1 MRSSRK
7 KSSIEGQHHVVRVC
21 LDVHSATLAKDD
33 IPCVRGPGHRA
44 PHVFHTA
51 ASYRVDIAGYDLEI
65 VRERL
70 PELMLTAAAVGLF
83 LRRTCFPFHIATQ
96 GAAWIAASGRKD
108 VR

>member
-1 MRSSRK
+1 MRSSKK
-7 KSSIEGQHHVVRVC
+7 KSSIEGQHRVVRVC

-44 PHVFHTA
+44 PHVLHTA
-51 ASYRVDIAGYDLEI
+51 ASYRVDIAERRLEI

-83 LRRTCFPFHIATQ
+83 LRRTWFSFHIAMQ
-96 GAAWIAASGRKD
+96 GAAWITARGRKD
-108 VR
+108 VH